1 MSINEVGP
9 SKEKRR
15 ESFEA
20 LMREIRRFIA
30 GAVLTNQQLADQL
43 GLNSTDYQVLNLI
56 DLRGQTKPGELARLT
71 GLTTGGV
78 TVALDRLEKA
88 GFVKRAPNPHDRRSV
103 LVRAVPARMRMIS
116 ALYQPILAGMHE
128 LVSAYEAQDL
138 ATITGFFGRANA
150 ARERAGAPANL
161 EFRRDI

>member
-1 MSINEVGP
+1 VGE

-15 ESFEA
+15 EGFEA

-30 GAVLTNQQLADQL
+30 GAVLTNQHLAGRL
-43 GLNSTDYQVLNLI
+43 GLNSTDYQVLNLL

-88 GFVKRAPNPHDRRSV
+88 GFVKRERNPHDRRSV
-103 LVRAVPARMRMIS
+103 LVRAVPARMRMVFK
-116 ALYQPILAGMHE
+116 LYRPILAGMQQ
-128 LVSAYEAQDL
+128 LVSAYGAQDL

-150 ARERAGAPANL
+150 AREKIGAPAKL